1 MGLLDKLKP
10 QPRWKHADPAVRLE
24 ALRELAD
31 PVELGILAESDPDAR
46 VRRAAVPRVEDP
58 AILGRIA
65 SGDPDADAREAATDR
80 LLALA
85 TGAADEPTAVAA
97 VGQLSDP
104 RRLSTIAKSE
114 AAPAVAT
121 AALARTTDERALGA
135 IARTAAHEAVALA
148 AMGRLTDRGE
158 LVETA
163 TSSVHRDVALA
174 AFDHAVA
181 PARDVAELKT
191 IESHATQKAVAKRAR
206 GIVQE
211 IEDAAAAAR
220 AAEEARQHEQALVC
234 ADVEHL
240 VHGTDVAAARVE
252 LARLGDA
259 WRALGDADPAAT
271 ARFERATAD
280 VRAVLLRR
288 EREAEEAA
296 ERERTRAEALA
307 SQDALCARV
316 ETLDGDHI
324 LEQLSS
330 IEEEWRSL
338 TPLVGNSPEADRLA
352 ERFAV
357 AVAACRTRHELS
369 AALAGTR
376 ASLGR
381 LVTEAEGLL
390 SHADG
395 PDPAARWQAL
405 SREARAL
412 TAILSEAARP
422 EPDLEARLAAVDE
435 ALAAREA
442 ARKEAAA
449 KAQQDLVGRLHRLI
463 DRTARAAE
471 AETVTLREGD
481 RLMRDIGLALAEG
494 TKALSG
500 PDEATKSSSRRD
512 EATKSSSRRDKSTK
526 SLSRRDESTKSL
538 SINDEATKSAAGKRE
553 PNPDLE
559 AAVTRLREQ
568 QAAIAPRVREVRE
581 MDEWR
586 RFANAQQQERLIAMA
601 AAIVASLKSDEEA
614 AKASDLAATARA
626 LKELHAKWQ
635 EVAEAPRQS
644 AQRLWDRFRT
654 ETDFIRSR
662 CETYFV
668 KQREELATNLT
679 RKTAIVSE
687 AEALAQSADWA
698 KATARFQE
706 LQTEWRA
713 LGAVP
718 RSDARD
724 LAQRF
729 RTACNAFFS
738 RRREDLTARK
748 KVWTDNLSK
757 KDALCLRAEALAESM
772 DWEAASAE
780 MKRLQAE
787 WKTVGP
793 VRRAKSEAVWAR
805 FRTAADHFF
814 QRYHNR
820 HQITMTSKLAERET
834 LVSTLEGLLNADEP
848 PADLAAQVE
857 TLRSTWN
864 RSVPIPAAE
873 MTPIAERW
881 RTAFT
886 ALLDRRGSAFAGTDL
901 DPSAIHRRMEKLVA
915 KVEELVRDTHETASA
930 SHTSQTELLAA
941 RLRSAFATNAMGGRA
956 SDESK
961 WRAAADLVKDAQGAW
976 ARLVPLGD
984 PAARSLDARFRE
996 ACRRVL
1002 DQARRHSGPGSNAAR
1017 RGPNSSRVSAA
1028 VG

>member
-31 PVELGILAESDPDAR
+31 PVELAALAESDPDAR
-46 VRRAAVPRVEDP
+46 VRRAAMPRLDDP
-58 AILGRIA
+58 SVLGRIA
-65 SGDPDADAREAATDR
+65 VGDPDADAREAATDR
-80 LLALA
+80 LLTLA
-85 TGAADEPTAVAA
+85 SSAPDEVTAVAA

-135 IARTAAHEAVALA
+135 IARTAVHETVASA
-148 AMGRLTDRGE
+148 AMIRLTDRSE

-163 TSSVHRDVALA
+163 TSSVHRYVALA
-174 AFDHAVA
+174 AFERAVA

-191 IESHATQKAVAKRAR
+191 IESHATQKAVARRAR

-211 IEDAAAAAR
+211 IEDAAAAAQ

-234 ADVEHL
+234 VDVEHL
-240 VHGTDVAAARVE
+240 VHVADIAAARAE

-259 WRALGDADPAAT
+259 WRALGDADPATT
-271 ARFERATAD
+271 ARFERATGD
-280 VRAVLLRR
+280 VRAALLRR

-296 ERERTRAEALA
+296 ERERMRAEALA
-307 SQDALCARV
+307 SQDAVCARV

-324 LEQLSS
+324 PEQLSS

-357 AVAACRTRHELS
+357 AVTACRKRHELS

-376 ASLGR
+376 ASLGT

-390 SHADG
+390 SNADG
-395 PDPAARWQAL
+395 PDPMARWQAL
-405 SREARAL
+405 SREARVL
-412 TAILSEAARP
+412 TAILSDAARP
-422 EPDLEARLAAVDE
+422 ESDLEARLAVVDQ
-435 ALAAREA
+435 ALAARDAARQEA
-442 ARKEAAA
+442 AV
-449 KAQQDLVGRLHRLI
+449 KAQQDLVGRLQRLI
-463 DRTARAAE
+463 DRTARATE

-481 RLMRDIGLALAEG
+481 RLMRDIGLALDEV
-494 TKALSG
+494 TKSLSRK
-500 PDEATKSSSRRD
+500 DEATKSSLR
-512 EATKSSSRRDKSTK
+512 K
-526 SLSRRDESTKSL
+526 
-538 SINDEATKSAAGKRE
+538 E
-553 PNPDLE
+553 PSPDLD
-559 AAVTRLREQ
+559 AALTRLREQ
-568 QAAIAPRVREVRE
+568 QATIAPRVRELRE

-614 AKASDLAATARA
+614 AKTSDLAATARA
-626 LKELHAKWQ
+626 LKELHSKWQ
-635 EVAEAPRQS
+635 EVADAPRQS

-679 RKTAIVSE
+679 RKTAIVGE
-687 AEALAQSADWA
+687 AEALAQSADWT

-757 KDALCLRAEALAESM
+757 KEALCVRAEALAESM
-772 DWEAASAE
+772 DWDAASAE

-787 WKTVGP
+787 WKMVGP

-820 HQITMTSKLAERET
+820 HQITMTSKLAEREA
-834 LVSTLEGLLNADEP
+834 LVSNLEALLNAVEP
-848 PADLAAQVE
+848 PVDLAAQVE
-857 TLRSTWN
+857 ALRSTWN

-886 ALLDRRGSAFAGTDL
+886 ALLDRQGAAFAGTDL
-901 DPSAIHRRMEKLVA
+901 DPSAIRRRMEKLVA
-915 KVEELVRDTHETASA
+915 RVEELVRDTHETASA
-930 SHTSQTELLAA
+930 SDTSQTELLAA
-941 RLRSAFATNAMGGRA
+941 RLRSAFATNAMGGRG

-1002 DQARRHSGPGSNAAR
+1002 DQARRHSGPGSSAAR
-1017 RGPNSSRVSAA
+1017 RGPNSRSVSAA
-1028 VG
+1028 AG

>member
-31 PVELGILAESDPDAR
+31 PAELTMLAESDPDAR
-46 VRRAAVPRVEDP
+46 VRKAAVPRLEDP
-58 AILGRIA
+58 AVLGRMA
-65 SGDPDADAREAATDR
+65 SADPDADIRDSATDR

-85 TGAADEPTAVAA
+85 TGGGADEPTAVAA

-104 RRLSTIAKSE
+104 RRLSTIAKSQ

-148 AMGRLTDRGE
+148 AEIRLTDHAE
-158 LVETA
+158 LVDTA
-163 TSSVHRDVALA
+163 TTSVHRDVALA
-174 AFDHAVA
+174 AFERAVA
-181 PARDVAELKT
+181 PARNLAELKT
-191 IESHATQKAVAKRAR
+191 IEDRATQKAVAKRAR
-206 GIVQE
+206 AIVQE
-211 IEDAAAAAR
+211 IEDAEAAAR
-220 AAEEARQHEQALVC
+220 AAEEARRHEQVLVC
-234 ADVEHL
+234 VDVEQL
-240 VHGTDVAAARVE
+240 VHVADVAAARAE

-259 WRALGDADPAAT
+259 WRTLGEADPATT
-271 ARFERATAD
+271 ARFERATGD
-280 VRAVLLRR
+280 VRAALLRR

-296 ERERTRAEALA
+296 ERERMRAEALA
-307 SQDALCARV
+307 SRDALCARV

-324 LEQLSS
+324 PEQLSS

-357 AVAACRTRHELS
+357 AVTACRKRHDLS

-376 ASLGR
+376 ASLET

-390 SHADG
+390 SNADG
-395 PDPAARWQAL
+395 PDPEPRWQAL

-412 TAILSEAARP
+412 TAILSNAARP
-422 EPDLEARLAAVDE
+422 APNLDERLAVVGHAF
-435 ALAAREA
+435 AARDA

-449 KAQQDLVGRLHRLI
+449 KAQQDLVGRLQRLI
-463 DRTARAAE
+463 DRTARAVE

-481 RLMRDIGLALAEG
+481 RLMRDIGLAL
-494 TKALSG
+494 
-500 PDEATKSSSRRD
+500 DEATKSSSRRD
-512 EATKSSSRRDKSTK
+512 EATKS
-526 SLSRRDESTKSL
+526 LSRS
-538 SINDEATKSAAGKRE
+538 DEATKSAAGRHE
-553 PNPDLE
+553 ASQDLD

-568 QAAIAPRVREVRE
+568 QATIAPRVRELRE

-601 AAIVASLKSDEEA
+601 AAIVASLKSEEEA
-614 AKASDLAATARA
+614 GKTSDLAATARA

-635 EVAEAPRQS
+635 EVADAPRQS

-679 RKTAIVSE
+679 RKTALVAE
-687 AEALAQSADWA
+687 AEALSQSADWA
-698 KATARFQE
+698 KATSRFQD

-718 RSDARD
+718 RNDARD

-757 KDALCLRAEALAESM
+757 KEALCARAETLAESM
-772 DWEAASAE
+772 DWDAASAE

-805 FRTAADHFF
+805 FRTAADTFF

-820 HQITMTSKLAERET
+820 HQITMTSKLAEREA
-834 LVSTLEGLLNADEP
+834 LVANLEALLNAAEP

-857 TLRSTWN
+857 ALRSTWN

-886 ALLDRRGSAFAGTDL
+886 DLLDRRGDAFAGTDL
-901 DPSAIHRRMEKLVA
+901 DPSAIRQRMEKLVA
-915 KVEELVRDTHETASA
+915 KVEALVRDTHDSPSA
-930 SHTSQTELLAA
+930 PQSSQTELLAA

-956 SDESK
+956 SDDSK
-961 WRAAADLVKDAQGAW
+961 WRAATDLVKEAQGAW
-976 ARLVPLGD
+976 TRLVPLGD
-984 PAARSLDARFRE
+984 PAARALDSRFRE

-1002 DQARRHSGPGSNAAR
+1002 DHARRHGGGPHAAR
-1017 RGPNSSRVSAA
+1017 RGPNSSRISAA

>member
-31 PVELGILAESDPDAR
+31 PVELAILAESDPDAR
-46 VRRAAVPRVEDP
+46 VRRAAAPRLEDP
-58 AILGRIA
+58 AVLGRIA
-65 SGDPDADAREAATDR
+65 SADPDADAREAATDR
-80 LLALA
+80 LLTLA
-85 TGAADEPTAVAA
+85 SGVVDEPTAVAA

-114 AAPAVAT
+114 AAPAVAI

-135 IARTAAHEAVALA
+135 IARTATHETVALA
-148 AMGRLTDRGE
+148 AVGRLTDRGE

-174 AFDHAVA
+174 AFDRAVA
-181 PARDVAELKT
+181 PTRDVAELKT
-191 IESHATQKAVAKRAR
+191 IESHTTQKAVAKRAR

-234 ADVEHL
+234 ADVERL
-240 VHGTDVAAARVE
+240 VHVADIAAARAD

-259 WRALGDADPAAT
+259 WRALGDADPATT
-271 ARFERATAD
+271 ARFERATGD
-280 VRAVLLRR
+280 VRAALLRR
-288 EREAEEAA
+288 EREAEEAV
-296 ERERTRAEALA
+296 ERERMRAEALA
-307 SQDALCARV
+307 SRDALCARV

-324 LEQLSS
+324 PEQLSS

-357 AVAACRTRHELS
+357 AVTACRKRHELS

-376 ASLGR
+376 ASLGT

-395 PDPAARWQAL
+395 PDPVARWQAL
-405 SREARAL
+405 SREARVL
-412 TAILSEAARP
+412 TAILSDAARP
-422 EPDLEARLAAVDE
+422 EPDLEARLVVVDQ
-435 ALAAREA
+435 AFAARED
-442 ARKEAAA
+442 ARQQAAA
-449 KAQQDLVGRLHRLI
+449 KAQQDLVGRLQRLI
-463 DRTARAAE
+463 DRTARASE

-481 RLMRDIGLALAEG
+481 RLMRDIGLAL
-494 TKALSG
+494 
-500 PDEATKSSSRRD
+500 DEATKSSSRKD
-512 EATKSSSRRDKSTK
+512 EATKSSSRKDEAAKS
-526 SLSRRDESTKSL
+526 SSRRDESTKS
-538 SINDEATKSAAGKRE
+538 AADKRE

-559 AAVTRLREQ
+559 AAVSRLREQ
-568 QAAIAPRVREVRE
+568 QSAIAPRVRELRE

-601 AAIVASLKSDEEA
+601 AAIVASLKSDEETG
-614 AKASDLAATARA
+614 KTSDLAATARA

-635 EVAEAPRQS
+635 EVADAPRQS

-679 RKTAIVSE
+679 RKTAIVDE
-687 AEALAQSADWA
+687 AEALAQSADWT

-748 KVWTDNLSK
+748 KVWTDNLAK

-834 LVSTLEGLLNADEP
+834 LVSTLEALLNADEP
-848 PADLAAQVE
+848 PVDLAAQVE
-857 TLRSTWN
+857 GLRSTWN

-886 ALLDRRGSAFAGTDL
+886 ALLDRRGGAFAGTDL

-930 SHTSQTELLAA
+930 SQTSQTEVLAA
-941 RLRSAFATNAMGGRA
+941 RLRSAFATNAMGGRS

-1002 DQARRHSGPGSNAAR
+1002 DQARRHSGPGSSAAR

-1028 VG
+1028 AG

>member
-31 PVELGILAESDPDAR
+31 PVELATLAESDPDAR
-46 VRRAAVPRVEDP
+46 VRRAAMPRLDDP
-58 AILGRIA
+58 AVLGRIA
-65 SGDPDADAREAATDR
+65 SGDPDPDAREAATDR
-80 LLALA
+80 LLTLA
-85 TGAADEPTAVAA
+85 SSAADEAIAVAA

-135 IARTAAHEAVALA
+135 IARTAVHEAVASA
-148 AMGRLTDRGE
+148 AMVRLTDRSE

-174 AFDHAVA
+174 AFDRAVA

-191 IESHATQKAVAKRAR
+191 IEGRATQKAVAKRAR

-234 ADVEHL
+234 VGVEHL
-240 VHGTDVAAARVE
+240 VHVADIAAARAE

-259 WRALGDADPAAT
+259 WRALGDADPATT
-271 ARFERATAD
+271 ARFERATGD
-280 VRAVLLRR
+280 VRATLLRR
-288 EREAEEAA
+288 EREAEEAV
-296 ERERTRAEALA
+296 ERERMRAEALA

-324 LEQLSS
+324 PEQLSS

-357 AVAACRTRHELS
+357 AVTACRKRHELS

-376 ASLGR
+376 ASLGT

-390 SHADG
+390 SNADG
-395 PDPAARWQAL
+395 PDPTARWQAL
-405 SREARAL
+405 SREARVL
-412 TAILSEAARP
+412 TAILSDAARP
-422 EPDLEARLAAVDE
+422 EPDLEARLAVVDQ
-435 ALAAREA
+435 ALAARA
-442 ARKEAAA
+442 TARKEAAA
-449 KAQQDLVGRLHRLI
+449 KAQQDLVGRLQRLI

-481 RLMRDIGLALAEG
+481 RLMRDIGLAL
-494 TKALSG
+494 
-500 PDEATKSSSRRD
+500 DEAS
-512 EATKSSSRRDKSTK
+512 K
-526 SLSRRDESTKSL
+526 SLSRK
-538 SINDEATKSAAGKRE
+538 DEASKSASSRAEGTTSAGRHE
-553 PNPDLE
+553 PSPDLD
-559 AAVTRLREQ
+559 AAVARLREQ
-568 QAAIAPRVREVRE
+568 QTTIAPRVRELRE

-614 AKASDLAATARA
+614 AKTSDLAATARA
-626 LKELHAKWQ
+626 LKELHSKWQ
-635 EVAEAPRQS
+635 EVADAPRQS

-679 RKTAIVSE
+679 RKTAIVGE
-687 AEALAQSADWA
+687 AEALAQSADWT

-757 KDALCLRAEALAESM
+757 KEALCARAETLAESM
-772 DWEAASAE
+772 DWDAASAE

-787 WKTVGP
+787 WKMVGP
-793 VRRAKSEAVWAR
+793 VRRAKSEDVWAR

-820 HQITMTSKLAERET
+820 HQITMTSKLAEREA
-834 LVSTLEGLLNADEP
+834 LVSNLEALLSAAEP
-848 PADLAAQVE
+848 PVDLAAQVE
-857 TLRSTWN
+857 ALRSTWN

-881 RTAFT
+881 RTTFT
-886 ALLDRRGSAFAGTDL
+886 ALLDRQGPAFAGTDL
-901 DPSAIHRRMEKLVA
+901 DPSAIRRRMEKLVA
-915 KVEELVRDTHETASA
+915 RVEELVRDTHETASV
-930 SHTSQTELLAA
+930 SDTSQTELLAA
-941 RLRSAFATNAMGGRA
+941 RLRSAFATNAMGGRG

-1028 VG
+1028 AG

>member
-10 QPRWKHADPAVRLE
+10 QPRWKHADPVVRLE

-31 PVELGILAESDPDAR
+31 PVELATLAEFDPDAR
-46 VRRAAVPRVEDP
+46 VRRAAMPRLDDP
-58 AILGRIA
+58 AVLGRIA
-65 SGDPDADAREAATDR
+65 LGDPDADAREGATDR

-85 TGAADEPTAVAA
+85 SSADEATAVAA

-104 RRLSTIAKSE
+104 RRLSTLAKSE

-135 IARTAAHEAVALA
+135 IARTAVHEAVASA
-148 AMGRLTDRGE
+148 AMIRLTDRNE

-163 TSSVHRDVALA
+163 TSSVHRDVALG
-174 AFDHAVA
+174 AFDRAVA
-181 PARDVAELKT
+181 PARDVAELKA
-191 IESHATQKAVAKRAR
+191 IEGRATQKAVAKRAR

-220 AAEEARQHEQALVC
+220 AAEEARRHQQALVC
-234 ADVEHL
+234 VGVEHL
-240 VHGTDVAAARVE
+240 VHVADIAAARAE
-252 LARLGDA
+252 LARLGEA
-259 WRALGDADPAAT
+259 WRALGEADPATT
-271 ARFERATAD
+271 ARFERATGD
-280 VRAVLLRR
+280 VRAALLRR

-296 ERERTRAEALA
+296 ERERMRAEALA

-324 LEQLSS
+324 PEQLSS

-357 AVAACRTRHELS
+357 AVTACRKRHELS

-376 ASLGR
+376 ASLGT

-390 SHADG
+390 SNADG
-395 PDPAARWQAL
+395 ADPMARWQAL
-405 SREARAL
+405 SREARVL
-412 TAILSEAARP
+412 TAILSDAARP
-422 EPDLEARLAAVDE
+422 EPDLEARLAVVDQ
-435 ALAAREA
+435 ALAARDA
-442 ARKEAAA
+442 ARKEAAV
-449 KAQQDLVGRLHRLI
+449 KAQQDLVGRLQRLI
-463 DRTARAAE
+463 DRTARATE

-481 RLMRDIGLALAEG
+481 RLMRDIGLALAEA
-494 TKALSG
+494 TKASSHG
-500 PDEATKSSSRRD
+500 DEATKSLSRKD
-512 EATKSSSRRDKSTK
+512 EAAKSPELD
-526 SLSRRDESTKSL
+526 
-538 SINDEATKSAAGKRE
+538 
-553 PNPDLE
+553 
-559 AAVTRLREQ
+559 AAVARLREQ
-568 QAAIAPRVREVRE
+568 QATIAPRVRELRE

-614 AKASDLAATARA
+614 AKTSDLAATARA
-626 LKELHAKWQ
+626 LKELHSKWQ
-635 EVAEAPRQS
+635 EVADAPRQS

-679 RKTAIVSE
+679 RKTAIVGE
-687 AEALAQSADWA
+687 AEALAQSADWT

-757 KDALCLRAEALAESM
+757 KEALCLRAEVLAESM
-772 DWEAASAE
+772 DWDAASAE

-787 WKTVGP
+787 WKMVGP

-820 HQITMTSKLAERET
+820 HQITMTSKLAEREA
-834 LVSTLEGLLNADEP
+834 LVSSLEALLNAAEP
-848 PADLAAQVE
+848 PVDLAAQVE
-857 TLRSTWN
+857 ALRSTWN

-881 RTAFT
+881 RTTFT
-886 ALLDRRGSAFAGTDL
+886 ALLDRQGSAFAGTDL
-901 DPSAIHRRMEKLVA
+901 DPSAIRRRMEKLVA
-915 KVEELVRDTHETASA
+915 RVEELVRDTHETASA
-930 SHTSQTELLAA
+930 SDTSQTELLAA
-941 RLRSAFATNAMGGRA
+941 RLRSAFATNAMGGRG

-984 PAARSLDARFRE
+984 SAARSLDARFRE

-1002 DQARRHSGPGSNAAR
+1002 DQARRHGGPSSNAAR
-1017 RGPNSSRVSAA
+1017 RGPNPRSVSAA
-1028 VG
+1028 AG

>member
-31 PVELGILAESDPDAR
+31 PVELAILAESDPDAR
-46 VRRAAVPRVEDP
+46 VRRAAVPRLEDP
-58 AILGRIA
+58 AVLGRIA

-80 LLALA
+80 LLDLA
-85 TGAADEPTAVAA
+85 SGLADEPTAVAA

-114 AAPAVAT
+114 AAPAVAE

-135 IARTAAHEAVALA
+135 IARTAVHEAVAMA

-191 IESHATQKAVAKRAR
+191 VESRATQKAVAKRAR

-220 AAEEARQHEQALVC
+220 AAEEARQHAQALVC
-234 ADVEHL
+234 VDVEHL
-240 VHGTDVAAARVE
+240 VHVADVAAARAE

-259 WRALGDADPAAT
+259 WRALGDADASTT
-271 ARFERATAD
+271 ARFERATGD
-280 VRAVLLRR
+280 VRAALLRR

-324 LEQLSS
+324 PEQLSS

-357 AVAACRTRHELS
+357 AVTACRKRHELS

-376 ASLGR
+376 ASLGA

-395 PDPAARWQAL
+395 SDPVARWQAL
-405 SREARAL
+405 SREARVL
-412 TAILSEAARP
+412 TAILSDAARP
-422 EPDLEARLAAVDE
+422 DPDLEARLAAVDE

-449 KAQQDLVGRLHRLI
+449 KAQQDFVGRLQRLI
-463 DRTARAAE
+463 DRTVRAAE

-481 RLMRDIGLALAEG
+481 RLMRDIGLAL
-494 TKALSG
+494 
-500 PDEATKSSSRRD
+500 DEATKSSSRKD
-512 EATKSSSRRDKSTK
+512 EATKSPG
-526 SLSRRDESTKSL
+526 
-538 SINDEATKSAAGKRE
+538 GKRE
-553 PNPDLE
+553 PNPDLD
-559 AAVTRLREQ
+559 AAITRLRELQ
-568 QAAIAPRVREVRE
+568 GAIAPRVRELRE

-601 AAIVASLKSDEEA
+601 AAIVASLKSDEETG
-614 AKASDLAATARA
+614 KTSELAATARA

-635 EVAEAPRQS
+635 EVADAPRQS

-679 RKTAIVSE
+679 RKTAIVDE
-687 AEALAQSADWA
+687 AEALAQSADWT
-698 KATARFQE
+698 KATTRFQE

-787 WKTVGP
+787 WKMVGP

-820 HQITMTSKLAERET
+820 HQITMTSKLAEREA
-834 LVSTLEGLLNADEP
+834 LVSNLEALLNAAEP
-848 PADLAAQVE
+848 PEDLAAQVE
-857 TLRSTWN
+857 ALRSTWN

-886 ALLDRRGSAFAGTDL
+886 ALLDRRGGAFAGTDL

-930 SHTSQTELLAA
+930 SQTSQTELLAA
-941 RLRSAFATNAMGGRA
+941 RLRSAFATNAMGGRT

-976 ARLVPLGD
+976 ARLVPLSD

-1017 RGPNSSRVSAA
+1017 RGPNPRSVSAA
-1028 VG
+1028 AG

>member
-10 QPRWKHADPAVRLE
+10 QPRWKHADPVVRLE

-31 PVELGILAESDPDAR
+31 PAELAVLAESDPDAR
-46 VRRAAVPRVEDP
+46 VRRAAVPRLEDP
-58 AILGRIA
+58 AVLGRIA
-65 SGDPDADAREAATDR
+65 SGDPDADAREVATDR
-80 LLALA
+80 LLTLA
-85 TGAADEPTAVAA
+85 SGGAADEPTAVAA

-104 RRLSTIAKSE
+104 RRLSTIAKSQ

-135 IARTAAHEAVALA
+135 IARTAAHESVALA
-148 AMGRLTDRGE
+148 AMSRLTDRSE

-163 TSSVHRDVALA
+163 ASSVHRDVALA
-174 AFDHAVA
+174 AFDRAVA
-181 PARDVAELKT
+181 PTRDVAELKA
-191 IESHATQKAVAKRAR
+191 IEGRATQKAVAKRAR
-206 GIVQE
+206 TIVQE

-220 AAEEARQHEQALVC
+220 AAEEARRHEQALVC
-234 ADVEHL
+234 VDVEQL
-240 VHGTDVAAARVE
+240 VHVADVAAARAD
-252 LARLGDA
+252 LARLGEA
-259 WRALGDADPAAT
+259 WRALGDADPATT
-271 ARFERATAD
+271 ARFERATGD
-280 VRAVLLRR
+280 VRAALLRR

-296 ERERTRAEALA
+296 ERERMRAEALA

-324 LEQLSS
+324 PEQLSS
-330 IEEEWRSL
+330 VEEEWRSL

-357 AVAACRTRHELS
+357 AVTACRKRHELS

-376 ASLGR
+376 ASLGA

-390 SHADG
+390 SNADG
-395 PDPAARWQAL
+395 PDPSARWQTL

-422 EPDLEARLAAVDE
+422 EPDLEARLAIVDQ
-435 ALAAREA
+435 AFAARDA
-442 ARKEAAA
+442 AKKEAAA
-449 KAQQDLVGRLHRLI
+449 KAQQDLIGRLQRLI

-481 RLMRDIGLALAEG
+481 RLMRDIGLALAEA
-494 TKALSG
+494 TKALSS
-500 PDEATKSSSRRD
+500 PA
-512 EATKSSSRRDKSTK
+512 
-526 SLSRRDESTKSL
+526 
-538 SINDEATKSAAGKRE
+538 EATKSAVARLE
-553 PNPDLE
+553 PSADLD

-568 QAAIAPRVREVRE
+568 QGAIAPRVRELRE

-601 AAIVASLKSDEEA
+601 AAIVASLKSEEEGG
-614 AKASDLAATARA
+614 KTSDLAATARA
-626 LKELHAKWQ
+626 LKELHSKWQ
-635 EVAEAPRQS
+635 EVADAPRQS

-679 RKTAIVSE
+679 RKTAIVGE
-687 AEALAQSADWA
+687 AEALAQSADWT
-698 KATARFQE
+698 KATVRFQE
-706 LQTEWRA
+706 LQEEWRA

-748 KVWTDNLSK
+748 KVWTDNQSK
-757 KDALCLRAEALAESM
+757 KEALCLRAETLAESM
-772 DWEAASAE
+772 DWDAASAE
-780 MKRLQAE
+780 MKRLQSE

-793 VRRAKSEAVWAR
+793 VRRAKSEAVWTR

-820 HQITMTSKLAERET
+820 HQITMTSKLAEREA
-834 LVSTLEGLLNADEP
+834 LVSSLEALLNAAEP
-848 PADLAAQVE
+848 PVDLAAQVE
-857 TLRSTWN
+857 ALRSTWN

-886 ALLDRRGSAFAGTDL
+886 ALLDHQGGAFAGTDL
-901 DPSAIHRRMEKLVA
+901 DPAAVRRRMEKLVA
-915 KVEELVRDTHETASA
+915 KVEELVRDTHEATSA
-930 SHTSQTELLAA
+930 SQTSQTELLAA
-941 RLRSAFATNAMGGRA
+941 RLRSAFATNAMGGGA
-956 SDESK
+956 SEDSK

-976 ARLVPLGD
+976 SRLVPLSD

-1002 DQARRHSGPGSNAAR
+1002 DQARRHGSSSSAAR
-1017 RGPNSSRVSAA
+1017 RGPHSNRVSAA
-1028 VG
+1028 AG

>member
-31 PVELGILAESDPDAR
+31 PVELAILAESDPDAR
-46 VRRAAVPRVEDP
+46 VRRAAVPRLADP
-58 AILGRIA
+58 AVLGRIA

-80 LLALA
+80 LLDLA
-85 TGAADEPTAVAA
+85 SGLADEPTAVAA

-114 AAPAVAT
+114 AAPAVAE

-135 IARTAAHEAVALA
+135 IARTAVHEAVAMA

-191 IESHATQKAVAKRAR
+191 VESRATQKAVAKRAR

-220 AAEEARQHEQALVC
+220 AAEEARQHAQALVC
-234 ADVEHL
+234 VDVEHL
-240 VHGTDVAAARVE
+240 VHVADVATARAE

-259 WRALGDADPAAT
+259 WRALGDADASTT
-271 ARFERATAD
+271 ARFERATGD
-280 VRAVLLRR
+280 VRAALLRR

-324 LEQLSS
+324 PEQLSS

-357 AVAACRTRHELS
+357 AVTACRKRHELS

-376 ASLGR
+376 ASLGA

-395 PDPAARWQAL
+395 SDPVARWQAL
-405 SREARAL
+405 SREARVL
-412 TAILSEAARP
+412 TAILSDAARP
-422 EPDLEARLAAVDE
+422 DPDLEARLAAVDE
-435 ALAAREA
+435 TLAAREA

-449 KAQQDLVGRLHRLI
+449 KAQQDFVGRLQRLI
-463 DRTARAAE
+463 DRTVRAAE

-481 RLMRDIGLALAEG
+481 RLMRDIGLAL
-494 TKALSG
+494 
-500 PDEATKSSSRRD
+500 DEATKSSSRKD
-512 EATKSSSRRDKSTK
+512 EATKSPG
-526 SLSRRDESTKSL
+526 
-538 SINDEATKSAAGKRE
+538 GKRE
-553 PNPDLE
+553 PNPDLD
-559 AAVTRLREQ
+559 AAITRLRELQ
-568 QAAIAPRVREVRE
+568 GAIAPRVRELRE

-601 AAIVASLKSDEEA
+601 AAIVASLKSDEETG
-614 AKASDLAATARA
+614 KTSELAATARA

-635 EVAEAPRQS
+635 EVADAPRQS

-679 RKTAIVSE
+679 RKTAIVDE
-687 AEALAQSADWA
+687 AEALAQSADWT
-698 KATARFQE
+698 KATTRFQE

-787 WKTVGP
+787 WKMVGP

-820 HQITMTSKLAERET
+820 HQITMTSKLAEREA
-834 LVSTLEGLLNADEP
+834 LVSNLEALLNAAEP
-848 PADLAAQVE
+848 PEDLAAQVE
-857 TLRSTWN
+857 ALRSTWN

-886 ALLDRRGSAFAGTDL
+886 ALLDRRGGAFAGTDL

-930 SHTSQTELLAA
+930 SQTSQTELLAA
-941 RLRSAFATNAMGGRA
+941 RLRSAFATNAMGGRT

-976 ARLVPLGD
+976 ARLVPLSD

-1017 RGPNSSRVSAA
+1017 RGPNPRSVSAA
-1028 VG
+1028 AG